1 MDALADFIQSIPR
14 SPEGLLEFVTGLL
27 LAHGYIVVFLGAALD
42 NFGLP
47 ASGDIVLFAGGY
59 FANRGQAALPL
70 VMLCGFAGA
79 FVSDN
84 SVYWIGRLGGR
95 PLIDRVLKIR
105 LLRYLIDEKSLRKVE
120 GYFEDHG
127 GRTVFLGRFGPG
139 LRSMTPLFAGVSR
152 MKYYYFLPCNVS
164 AGVVWAV
171 AYTLVG
177 YVFGQYW
184 ERLLE
189 TAKDVGLGFVALV
202 ALFIV
207 LYVLRRRSRRN
218 RRKGED

>member
-1 MDALADFIQSIPR
+1 
-14 SPEGLLEFVTGLL
+14 
-27 LAHGYIVVFLGAALD
+27 
-42 NFGLP
+42 
-47 ASGDIVLFAGGY
+47 VLFAGGY

-105 LLRYLIDEKSLRKVE
+105 LLRYLIDEKSLLKVE

-164 AGVVWAV
+164 AGIVWAV

-218 RRKGED
+218 RRKGEN